1 MSLFLCSL
9 IPFALATSAPINA
22 PVSTTASR
30 YFRAVKK
37 SMLSNR
43 LLIVQHE
50 LCNTVHSQL
59 SGIQL
64 QLACANLVVA
74 QRHVLVQH
82 VHGNGVLAQILEELV
97 HACHN
102 LGLADVVTGTVR
114 VAVLTA
120 QSQLTLV
127 TVVVLCPVGGVG
139 QHDFFQLG
147 DEVGALGSGN
157 QLLFHL
163 AQRKQGLTQ
172 AEGQS
177 GTNLQD
183 ADTVGDHIVQALGSL
198 VVGGVALEAEVGI
211 LLQHSAQLLGSFGIV
226 IEDLLVAEFHTGLND
241 HGDDIL
247 DFFVKAERDRA
258 IKYQTHYRE
267 RAVGQK
273 VKEKFGCDIV
283 IPKGLTRI
291 KEAENF
297 MWIANSNID
306 IQQNIVIYSYPYTDK
321 NTFTKEYLT
330 AKRDSIMKL
339 HVEGPAENSYMGT
352 EYRYDPPIMKETALK
367 SGQYATELRGLWSIV
382 GDIMGGPFVSV
393 SCLDEEN
400 QRVITAECFV
410 YAPGKN
416 KRNILRNLESVLYTI
431 KFEKNEQH

>member
-1 MSLFLCSL
+1 MKKILY
-9 IPFALATSAPINA
+9 ILAT
-22 PVSTTASR
+22 
-30 YFRAVKK
+30 
-37 SMLSNR
+37 
-43 LLIVQHE
+43 
-50 LCNTVHSQL
+50 
-59 SGIQL
+59 
-64 QLACANLVVA
+64 
-74 QRHVLVQH
+74 
-82 VHGNGVLAQILEELV
+82 
-97 HACHN
+97 
-102 LGLADVVTGTVR
+102 
-114 VAVLTA
+114 
-120 QSQLTLV
+120 
-127 TVVVLCPVGGVG
+127 
-139 QHDFFQLG
+139 
-147 DEVGALGSGN
+147 
-157 QLLFHL
+157 
-163 AQRKQGLTQ
+163 
-172 AEGQS
+172 
-177 GTNLQD
+177 
-183 ADTVGDHIVQALGSL
+183 
-198 VVGGVALEAEVGI
+198 
-211 LLQHSAQLLGSFGIV
+211 
-226 IEDLLVAEFHTGLND
+226 LLVALTSCNKGGGITLPNATGSAGEILLVIDDSIAKSAAGDSIYRLLDRDVPCLPQSEPHFNISKTKHSGFTSILKPARNIVIVNVGNRYSHNKIKTYTDRYSKPQAIIEINGPTKEGVRKAIAD
-241 HGDDIL
+241 HGDEIL

-258 IKYQTHYRE
+258 IKYQSHYRE

-306 IQQNIVIYSYPYTDK
+306 IQQNVVIYSYPYTDK

-367 SGQYATELRGLWSIV
+367 SGQYATEVRGLWTII

-431 KFEKNEQH
+431 KFEKDEQH